1 MTLDHF
7 IAQLEQPLAS
17 LPRQLIMR
25 PLPGP
30 FDTRLTPPG
39 SKSIT
44 NRALLMAALAQG
56 ESRISGAL
64 LDADD
69 ARVMIQ
75 ALTQLGAGV
84 TITDHHAGNLL
95 VRGTG
100 GRLTGNCTLQ
110 LNNAGTATRFLTA
123 AVCLADAPV
132 VIDGNERM
140 RQRPI
145 GQLVTMLRALGV
157 PIEELGAPGCVPLRI
172 TPHTPQGGTLDVP
185 TTLSSQFVSALILLA
200 PHTARGIT
208 IRFTGPVTSPSY
220 IQLTQRLMTQ
230 TFAPNPYEP
239 KGSIESGEI
248 FLPPAPGHA
257 CPRIEIEPDAS
268 GATYFWGAAAMRPG
282 ARTVIPGLDESSAQ
296 GDARFADL
304 MATMGATVDASPS
317 TGATSVVG
325 PARLRAIDTDL
336 SLMPDAAMT
345 LASIAC
351 LAQGLTTIRGLRTLR
366 VKETDR
372 LAAMS
377 AELAKLGVTAEVF
390 AIPASVDAHGSARA
404 ADEGIRITPPPSG
417 LDLSTEAA
425 PVLFHTYDDHRMAMS
440 LALIGLRRPNV
451 TIDDPACVAKT
462 YPTFWNDL
470 ARLYRS
476 AHQR

>member
-1 MTLDHF
+1 MNLEPF
-7 IAQLEQPLAS
+7 INQLEQPLAS
-17 LPRQLIMR
+17 LPRQLAMT

-30 FDTRLTPPG
+30 FDARITPPG

-56 ESRISGAL
+56 DSRISGAL

-69 ARVMIQ
+69 ARVMIE
-75 ALTQLGAGV
+75 ALRQLGAPV
-84 TITDHHAGNLL
+84 TITDHSAGNLL
-95 VRGTG
+95 VRGTS
-100 GRLTGNCTLQ
+100 GRLKGNCTLQ

-123 AVCLADAPV
+123 AACLADAPV

-145 GQLVTMLRALGV
+145 GQLVALLRALGV

-172 TPHTPQGGTLDVP
+172 TPHIPQGGTLDVP
-185 TTLSSQFVSALILLA
+185 TTLSSQFVSALMLLA

-230 TFAPNPYEP
+230 TFAPQRYEP
-239 KGSIESGEI
+239 VGSIEAGQI
-248 FLPPAPGHA
+248 FFPPAPAHT
-257 CPRIEIEPDAS
+257 CPRIDIEPDAS

-282 ARTVIPGLDESSAQ
+282 ARITIPGLDESSAQ

-304 MATMGATVDASPS
+304 MATMGATVNASS
-317 TGATSVVG
+317 SSAATSVVG
-325 PARLRAIDTDL
+325 PAHLRAIDTDL

-345 LASIAC
+345 LASVACIAPGPS
-351 LAQGLTTIRGLRTLR
+351 AIRGLRTLR

-377 AELAKLGVTAEVF
+377 TELAKLGVTAEVF
-390 AIPASVDAHGSARA
+390 AIPAASNARGPASA

-417 LDLSTEAA
+417 LDVSHAAA

-440 LALIGLRRPNV
+440 LALIGLHRPNV

-476 AHQR
+476 ALNR